1 MGLWAS
7 RISHQGLLGPQ
18 DTAMYDYSN
27 DFENERFRQ
36 NRHALLLRPLH
47 HLDDDPDGEVFEEDY
62 DGDIGDMICND
73 IDAIS
78 SYLDDTE
85 DRDESGR
92 AVPPSSITRLFWERM
107 DEMDD
112 FDGF

>member
-1 MGLWAS
+1 
-7 RISHQGLLGPQ
+7 
-18 DTAMYDYSN
+18 MYDYSN
-27 DFENERFRQ
+27 ETENERFRQ

-47 HLDDDPDGEVFEEDY
+47 HLDDDPDWEGFEEDY

-85 DRDESGR
+85 DRDEFGI
-92 AVPPSSITRLFWERM
+92 AVAPSSRTRLFWQDMKDGVE
-107 DEMDD
+107 DFDD
-112 FDGF
+112 F